1 MVSLAIWS
9 ATPVFGLQLVTTG
22 TFTTAGTLKA
32 AYTWTVTN
40 RNDSGPG
47 SLRAAIANAG
57 SGDTINFALTYDP
70 SGAGNTIKLSSGP
83 LTINKSLTISGPGW
97 LAISGE
103 NSDVVFVV
111 NGVANAT
118 ISGVTIE
125 YGNNFLGNCI
135 LNTATLTLTNS
146 SVVSCGKGVNP
157 DGSTYSSPKGQWGG
171 GVFNMGTLKLI
182 NTQVYDNHVGC
193 DCSTYVG
200 SGGGIFNYFG
210 TVTLTNSDVSWNDT
224 HGNANPGPSVGGGGG
239 GIFNYGGTVTL
250 ANSTAR
256 GNTSSFGGVIFNYF
270 GTLSAANSTISDNIG
285 WGSGGGILNVAAPNT
300 TVVNATVTLTSSTL
314 SGNVAYGSDFV
325 SYNALPIPGSGSVS
339 GGGGGGGCDPS
350 NCIPFQSSK
359 SQIFAIMGGGGIY
372 NSQGTMTLTNATISG
387 NSASSVSSQF
397 AGGGGILNDEGTASL
412 TNTTLFGNSAPPPGI
427 SSSAYSGGGGINTIA
442 GTLIIKN
449 SILAN
454 NLQGKNCGKY
464 LGGGSS
470 WGYTL
475 SDDASCAAVLTML
488 GDRNSTAAGLDSGLK
503 NNGGPVQTIAL
514 LATSPA
520 VNAIPLIYCTDVNG
534 NPVTTDER
542 GVSRPQG
549 SACDIGAFEYVAPRV
564 TTGITVPVGVVR

>member
-1 MVSLAIWS
+1 MRRQIVCSAFLVVSLAIWS

-57 SGDTINFALTYDP
+57 SGDTINFALTYDR

-135 LNTATLTLTNS
+135 LNTATLTLTKS

-171 GVFNMGTLKLI
+171 GAFNMGTLKLI

-224 HGNANPGPSVGGGGG
+224 HGNANPGPSV
-239 GIFNYGGTVTL
+239 
-250 ANSTAR
+250 
-256 GNTSSFGGVIFNYF
+256 
-270 GTLSAANSTISDNIG
+270 
-285 WGSGGGILNVAAPNT
+285 
-300 TVVNATVTLTSSTL
+300 
-314 SGNVAYGSDFV
+314 
-325 SYNALPIPGSGSVS
+325 